1 MTKKSVSFDAMVK
14 FFMRQYNIPNK
25 RDIDKLMTKL
35 DRLETLVTN
44 SPAKGKAIGS
54 RDSRARIQSGRPGMT
69 ASDTVLEIIKEMGDD
84 GASFSEI
91 QDKTGFEEKKI
102 RNIVFRLNK
111 LDKIRRRN
119 RGIYVA
125 T

>member
-111 LDKIRRRN
+111 LDKIRRRS